1 MKTRAPTLIDR
12 ESRLAFWMLVPTFTV
27 VLAFVIFP
35 VIWNLWLSLKPVSL
49 GDLRGTALF
58 KLNLSLENFQKVFS
72 DPDFVSTILTTL
84 IYTIAG
90 STLSIFLGLMAALL
104 VHGEFRGRS
113 LLRGLFISPYIAPVV
128 AVSFTWSFILDP
140 QLGVLNS
147 MAVDM
152 GLLAQPIPFLSQQW
166 LELDLVGVSVRLPL
180 ALSSVIL
187 FEGWRYFPFAFLF
200 ILARLQAI
208 PDDLYQAASVD
219 GASPFQRFYHITLSQ
234 LATVLSTLFLFR
246 FIWTFNKFDDIFL
259 LTRGRAGTEVLTI
272 KVYDYAFGEFNIGAS
287 SAVALV
293 LFGVLSVFLLIYF
306 RWIAKKPA
314 AGCRASQSSPPWC
327 RSAWRSR
334 SSVCAGTCISSR
346 CLPCPCCSE
355 FSRSRVRSRSS
366 SSSSHRRSSARAS
379 AVSRNRFGL

>member
-1 MKTRAPTLIDR
+1 
-12 ESRLAFWMLVPTFTV
+12 MLVPTFTV

-49 GDLRGTALF
+49 EDLRGTALF
-58 KLNLSLENFQKVFS
+58 KLNLSLENYQKVFS

-90 STLSIFLGLMAALL
+90 STLSIFLGLIAALL

-128 AVSFTWSFILDP
+128 AVAFTWSFILDP

-152 GLLAQPIPFLSQQW
+152 GLLAQPIPFLSQRW
-166 LELDLVGVSVRLPL
+166 LELDLVGVKVCLPL
-180 ALSSVIL
+180 ALASVIL

-287 SAVALV
+287 SAVAMV

-306 RWIAKKPA
+306 RWIANE
-314 AGCRASQSSPPWC
+314 R
-327 RSAWRSR
+327 
-334 SSVCAGTCISSR
+334 
-346 CLPCPCCSE
+346 
-355 FSRSRVRSRSS
+355 
-366 SSSSHRRSSARAS
+366 
-379 AVSRNRFGL
+379 

>member
-1 MKTRAPTLIDR
+1 MFNHQSSIDNRQSLLDR

-49 GDLRGTALF
+49 GDLRGASLF
-58 KLNLSLENFQKVFS
+58 KFNFTLENFQKVFS
-72 DPDFVSTILTTL
+72 DPDFVPALLTTL

-90 STLSIFLGLMAALL
+90 SALSIFLGLIAALL

-128 AVSFTWSFILDP
+128 AVAFTWSFILDP
-140 QLGVLNS
+140 QLGVLNWL
-147 MAVDM
+147 AVDR
-152 GLLAQPIPFLSQQW
+152 GLLAQPVPFLSQRW
-166 LELDLVGVSVRLPL
+166 WDLDLLGVKVRLPL
-180 ALSSVIL
+180 ALTSVIL

-208 PDDLYQAASVD
+208 PDELYQAASVD
-219 GASPFQRFYHITLSQ
+219 GASPFQRFYHITLPQ
-234 LATVLSTLFLFR
+234 LATVLSTLLLFR

-259 LTRGRAGTEVLTI
+259 LTRGQAGTKVLTI

-287 SAVALV
+287 SAMAMV

-306 RWIAKKPA
+306 RWIAKEA
-314 AGCRASQSSPPWC
+314 
-327 RSAWRSR
+327 
-334 SSVCAGTCISSR
+334 
-346 CLPCPCCSE
+346 
-355 FSRSRVRSRSS
+355 
-366 SSSSHRRSSARAS
+366 
-379 AVSRNRFGL
+379 